1 MATLTFR
8 TIEKSFKKWINF
20 CKKNLITLI
29 CISFTMF
36 NFVMISKT
44 FHKKYKY
51 TKFYYNAQK
60 NMHGK
65 LKSFWNRFIILFNA
79 LYNDLNLYNKFNNF
93 SVGRT
98 KYRKNNSELQ
108 SFFALISKNLK
119 IMRQITFVVLHANAK
134 WPLFKFSCL
143 FWIYYF

>member
-1 MATLTFR
+1 M
-8 TIEKSFKKWINF
+8 
-20 CKKNLITLI
+20 
-29 CISFTMF
+29 
-36 NFVMISKT
+36 
-44 FHKKYKY
+44 
-51 TKFYYNAQK
+51 
-60 NMHGK
+60 
-65 LKSFWNRFIILFNA
+65 
-79 LYNDLNLYNKFNNF
+79 YNDLNLYNKFNNF

-143 FWIYYF
+143 FWIYYFSVLFILLLVNCLIIFYKSINWYIIYLLLCQLSWVTFYEWNYYLRSFQGFNERSNKQITVLNFIVFIE